1 GRLGVPRDLASSVR
15 VVLRRCPDSRRAHGP
30 PARRSPLAPSAGRR
44 RRRHRGGAAMT
55 RKRDELLGHEADGI
69 REFDNDLPRWWLYG
83 FYVTIAISV
92 LYLVNFHVL
101 PTPLVGTASIA
112 AEYEADVRAAA
123 EAADARRAAAGPTA
137 VAAALTDAASLE
149 KGRAIFEG
157 ESNVCASC
165 HRPDLGGL
173 VGPDLT
179 DDLWLHG
186 CSVGEVMESIRTGY
200 PTRGMLTYRTAAV
213 LD

>member
-1 GRLGVPRDLASSVR
+1 
-15 VVLRRCPDSRRAHGP
+15 
-30 PARRSPLAPSAGRR
+30 
-44 RRRHRGGAAMT
+44 
-55 RKRDELLGHEADGI
+55 
-69 REFDNDLPRWWLYG
+69 
-83 FYVTIAISV
+83 
-92 LYLVNFHVL
+92 
-101 PTPLVGTASIA
+101 TASIA

-200 PTRGMLTYRTAAV
+200 PTRGMLPYGTAAV
-213 LD
+213 LDDEQLLQVASYILSKRGSAPESPKPPDPERDKACDPSVAPSGQ